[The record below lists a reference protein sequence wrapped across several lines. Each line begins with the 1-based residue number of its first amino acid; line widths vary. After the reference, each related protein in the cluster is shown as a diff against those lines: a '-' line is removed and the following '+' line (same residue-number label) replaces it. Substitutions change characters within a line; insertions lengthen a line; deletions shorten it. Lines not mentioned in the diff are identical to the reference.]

1 MAHGCD
7 EVHLAEDPRLRQYRT
22 LPYARVVSEVIRKAQ
37 PQIVLFGA
45 SPVGRDLAPRI
56 ASELKAGLTADCT
69 DLQIGDHAEPGGGK
83 EYKDLLYQIRP
94 AFGGNII
101 ATIVCPETRPQ
112 MATVREGVMKMTP
125 PDPKR
130 KGKILPAKAA
140 FRDEDFLLEILHRE
154 HKEKTVNLR
163 AANIVVSG
171 GAGVGSKE
179 NFKLL
184 FDLAHAIGGVV
195 GASRSAVDSGFIAEG
210 PPGRPDRHHRPAE
223 ALHRLRHLRRR
234 AAPRRHAGIREDHRH
249 QHRPRSADLRH
260 RALRHRRR
268 PERGH
273 PDADQGVQEQVKH
286 FVIVL
291 VIVLV
296 IAVAAIRGR
305 RDYD

>member
-1 MAHGCD
+1 MPGKNDVMVFVEQNEGQAVDVSLELVCKGRELADRLGVGLAAVVCGEHLSSLAEKLVAHGCD
-7 EVHLAEDPRLRQYRT
+7 EVHLAEDARLRQYRT
-22 LPYARVVSEVIRKAQ
+22 LPYSRVVSEVIRSKQ

-69 DLQIGDHAEPGGGK
+69 DLQIGDHTEPSGK
-83 EYKDLLYQIRP
+83 AYKDLLYQIRP

-154 HKEKTVNLR
+154 HKAKTVNLR
-163 AANIVVSG
+163 AANVVVSG

-195 GASRSAVDSGFIAEG
+195 GGARSAGGSG
-210 PPGRPDRHHRPAE
+210 
-223 ALHRLRHLRRR
+223 
-234 AAPRRHAGIREDHRH
+234 
-249 QHRPRSADLRH
+249 
-260 RALRHRRR
+260 
-268 PERGH
+268 
-273 PDADQGVQEQVKH
+273 
-286 FVIVL
+286 
-291 VIVLV
+291 
-296 IAVAAIRGR
+296 
-305 RDYD
+305 